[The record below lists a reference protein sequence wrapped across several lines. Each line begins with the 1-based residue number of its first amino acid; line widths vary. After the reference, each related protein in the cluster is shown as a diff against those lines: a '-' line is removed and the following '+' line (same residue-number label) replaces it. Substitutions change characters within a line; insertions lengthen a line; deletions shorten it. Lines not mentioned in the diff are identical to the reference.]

1 MPTFTNMATLT
12 YSGGTVNSNLVT
24 GELRQALTVTKTAVR
39 GTYGT
44 GDDLTYVVSIVNSG
58 ATAFTG
64 LTLTDDLGAYTYG
77 EATATPLTYQTGT
90 VLYYVNG
97 TLQDTP
103 TVAVEAPLTITG
115 LNIPAGG
122 NALVVYE
129 ARANAFAPVEAGGTV
144 TNTATITGGGLTE
157 GLTAQET
164 VAVRQEAELVIT
176 KALEPAVVSD
186 NGQLTYTFTI
196 QNIGN
201 TAVTAQDNAVMTDTF
216 DPILRDIAVTFNGG
230 AWTEGT
236 QYTYDQTTGV
246 FATVAGQITVP
257 AGSATQNADG
267 AWTVT
272 PGVSTITVTG
282 TV

>member
-24 GELRQALTVTKTAVR
+24 GELRQALAVTKTAVR

-44 GDDLTYVVSIVNSG
+44 GDDLAYVVSIVNSG
-58 ATAFTG
+58 AAAFTG
-64 LTLTDDLGAYTYG
+64 LTLTDDLGAYAVG

-97 TLQDTP
+97 ALQATP
-103 TVAVEAPLTITG
+103 TVAAEAPLTITG
-115 LNIPAGG
+115 INVPAGG

-144 TNTATITGGGLTE
+144 TNSVTLTGGGLAE

-164 VAVRQEAELVIT
+164 VTVRQEAELVIT

-201 TAVTAQDNAVMTDTF
+201 TAVTAQDDAVMTDTF
-216 DPILRDIAVTFNGG
+216 DPILRDIAVTFNGT
-230 AWTEGT
+230 AWTAGT
-236 QYTYDQTTGV
+236 DYTYDETTGV
-246 FATVAGQITVP
+246 FTTVAGQITVP
-257 AGSATQNADG
+257 AGSAVQGTDG

>member
-24 GELRQALTVTKTAVR
+24 GELRQALAVTKTAVR

-58 ATAFTG
+58 AAAFTG
-64 LTLTDDLGAYTYG
+64 LTLTDDLGAYAVG
-77 EATATPLTYQTGT
+77 ETTATPLTYQTGT

-97 TLQDTP
+97 ALQATP
-103 TVAVEAPLTITG
+103 TVAAEAPLTITG
-115 LNIPAGG
+115 ISVPAGG

-144 TNTATITGGGLTE
+144 TNTVTLTGGGLAE

-164 VAVRQEAELVIT
+164 VTVRQEAELVIT

-201 TAVTAQDNAVMTDTF
+201 TAVTAQDDAVMTDTF
-216 DPILRDIAVTFNGG
+216 DPILQDIAVTFNGTT
-230 AWTEGT
+230 WTAGT
-236 QYTYDQTTGV
+236 DYTYDEATGV
-246 FATVAGQITVP
+246 FTTVAGQITVP
-257 AGSATQNADG
+257 AGSAVQGTDG
-267 AWTVT
+267 VWTVT

>member
-24 GELRQALTVTKTAVR
+24 GELRQALAVTKTAVR

-44 GDDLTYVVSIVNSG
+44 GDDLAYVVSIVNSG
-58 ATAFTG
+58 AAAFTG
-64 LTLTDDLGAYTYG
+64 LTLTDDLGAYAVG

-97 TLQDTP
+97 ALQATP
-103 TVAVEAPLTITG
+103 TVAAEAPLTITG
-115 LNIPAGG
+115 ISVPAGG

-144 TNTATITGGGLTE
+144 TNTVTLTGGGLAE

-164 VAVRQEAELVIT
+164 VTVRQEAELVIT

-201 TAVTAQDNAVMTDTF
+201 TAVTAQDDAVMTDTF
-216 DPILRDIAVTFNGG
+216 DPILRDIAVTFNGTT
-230 AWTEGT
+230 WTAGT
-236 QYTYDQTTGV
+236 DYTYDEATGV
-246 FATVAGQITVP
+246 FTTVAGQITVP
-257 AGSATQNADG
+257 AGSAVQGTDG

>member
-24 GELRQALTVTKTAVR
+24 GELRQALAVTKTAVR

-44 GDDLTYVVSIVNSG
+44 GDDLAYVVSIVNSG
-58 ATAFTG
+58 AAAFTG
-64 LTLTDDLGAYTYG
+64 LTLTDDLGAYAVG
-77 EATATPLTYQTGT
+77 ETTATPLTYQTGT

-97 TLQDTP
+97 ALQATP
-103 TVAVEAPLTITG
+103 TVAAEAPLTITG
-115 LNIPAGG
+115 INVPAGG

-144 TNTATITGGGLTE
+144 TNTVTLTGGGLAE

-164 VAVRQEAELVIT
+164 VTVRQEAELVIT

-201 TAVTAQDNAVMTDTF
+201 TAVTAQDDAVMTDTF
-216 DPILRDIAVTFNGG
+216 DPILQDIAVTFNGTT
-230 AWTEGT
+230 WTAGT
-236 QYTYDQTTGV
+236 DYTYDEATGV
-246 FATVAGQITVP
+246 FTTVAGQITVP
-257 AGSATQNADG
+257 AGSAVQGTDG
-267 AWTVT
+267 VWTVT

>member
-58 ATAFTG
+58 TTAFTG

-97 TLQDTP
+97 ALQDTP

-129 ARANAFAPVEAGGTV
+129 ARANAFAPVEAGETV

-201 TAVTAQDNAVMTDTF
+201 AAVTAQDNAVMTDTF

-267 AWTVT
+267 TWTVT